1 MAETSVWRVLHE
13 RHLASYRVFGV
24 SELGMSRIDTG
35 QTHVFY
41 RIDSVDWV
49 NVIPVTADGH
59 VVMVR
64 QYRHGLGRATL
75 EIPGGIVDAG
85 ESPVA
90 TAARELLEETGWQ
103 AGAIEPIGSVSP
115 NPALFGNRLH
125 AFLATGCEH
134 VGEIVND
141 ETEHTTVELVRR
153 EDIDAKLLAGE
164 IDHALVHAAFGFWR
178 LRNDASSPW

>member
-1 MAETSVWRVLHE
+1 MGETSVWRVLHE

-24 SELGMSRIDTG
+24 SELGCSRIDTG

-49 NVIPVTADGH
+49 NVIPVTADGR

-64 QYRHGLGRATL
+64 QYRHGLGHTTL
-75 EIPGGIVDAG
+75 EIPGGMLDPG
-85 ESPVA
+85 ESPA
-90 TAARELLEETGWQ
+90 DTAARELLEETGWR
-103 AGAIEPIGSVSP
+103 AGSVELLGTVSP

-125 AFLATGCEH
+125 SFVATGCEQ
-134 VGEIVND
+134 VADVVND
-141 ETEHTTVELVRR
+141 DTEHTTVELVRV

-178 LRNDASSPW
+178 LRGAASAR